1 MNRHGRRQAV
11 QRKTPEPVSLLDAL
25 VGHRLLGG
33 CEDCSAYQDVTRV
46 DGIYHITIA
55 HDVTCPWLNAREGT
69 R

>member
-1 MNRHGRRQAV
+1 MNRHHQAAKRQGAP
-11 QRKTPEPVSLLDAL
+11 KPSSLLDAL
-25 VGHRLLGG
+25 VGHRVIGG

-55 HDVTCPWLNAREGT
+55 HDATCPWLAAREGT

>member
-1 MNRHGRRQAV
+1 MSNRRRQAAKC
-11 QRKTPEPVSLLDAL
+11 KTEPVSLLDAL

-46 DGIYHITIA
+46 DGVYHITIA
-55 HDVTCPWLNAREGT
+55 HDATCPWLNAREGT

>member
-1 MNRHGRRQAV
+1 MNRPERRQAAK
-11 QRKTPEPVSLLDAL
+11 RKTPEPVSLLDAL

-46 DGIYHITIA
+46 DGVYLITVA
-55 HDVTCPWLNAREGT
+55 HDTTCPWLNAREGT